1 MALRDRLGGHRS
13 GNSGLIVRVPR
24 LFLPVPLRVGQVIEL
39 PPAQSHHLRR
49 VLRLRLSEP
58 LALFNGG
65 ALEYRGRV
73 VAMGS
78 TQVSVAIDAEQAV
91 SRESP
96 LAITLAQ
103 ALSRA
108 ERMDFTIQKSVELGV
123 RRLVPLL
130 TERGVV
136 RFKDERRPRRMEH
149 WSKIIIGA
157 CEQSG
162 RLRLP
167 ELQEPKPFAEW
178 ITQPGFGSKLMLDP
192 DASLSLASITSGE
205 PEIVLLVGGEG
216 GFCQRERDQAKAAG
230 FIGVHLGPRVLR
242 TETAALVAVSLLQS
256 RFGDLT

>member
-1 MALRDRLGGHRS
+1 M
-13 GNSGLIVRVPR
+13 RVPR
-24 LFLPVPLRVGQVIEL
+24 LYLPAALRVGQVIEL
-39 PPAQSHHLRR
+39 PLAQSHHLRR

-65 ALEYRGRV
+65 AREYRGRL

-78 TQVSVAIDAEQAV
+78 TQVSVVIDAEQGV
-91 SRESP
+91 SSESP

-103 ALSRA
+103 ALARA

-123 RRLVPLL
+123 QRLVPLL
-130 TERGVV
+130 TERSVV
-136 RFKDERRPRRMEH
+136 RFPDERRSRRMEH
-149 WSKIIIGA
+149 WRKIIIGA

-178 ITQPGFGSKLMLDP
+178 ITQLGLGSKLMLDP
-192 DASLSLASITSGE
+192 GAGLSLASITSAQ

-216 GFCQRERDQAKAAG
+216 GFCQREKELAKAAG
-230 FIGVHLGPRVLR
+230 FIGAHLGPRVLR

-256 RFGDLT
+256 RFGDLA

>member
-1 MALRDRLGGHRS
+1 M
-13 GNSGLIVRVPR
+13 RVPR
-24 LFLPVPLRVGQVIEL
+24 LYLPAPLRVGQVIEL

-65 ALEYRGRV
+65 GLQYSGRV
-73 VAMGS
+73 VAMGG
-78 TQVSVAIDAEQAV
+78 TQVSVAIDAELTLN
-91 SRESP
+91 SESP

-123 RRLVPLL
+123 QRLIPLL
-130 TERGVV
+130 TERSVV
-136 RFKDERRPRRMEH
+136 RFNDERRSRRMEH
-149 WSKIIIGA
+149 WSKIVIAA

-167 ELQEPKPFAEW
+167 ELREPLPFAEW

-192 DASLSLASITSGE
+192 GANLSLATITRTE
-205 PEIVLLVGGEG
+205 PEILLLVGGEG
-216 GFCQRERDQAKAAG
+216 GFCQEERDQARAAG

-242 TETAALVAVSLLQS
+242 TETAALVAVSVLQS

>member
-1 MALRDRLGGHRS
+1 M
-13 GNSGLIVRVPR
+13 RVPR
-24 LFLPVPLRVGQVIEL
+24 LYLPAPLHAGQVIEL
-39 PPAQSHHLRR
+39 PPAQNHHLRR

-58 LALFNGG
+58 VTLFNGG
-65 ALEYRGRV
+65 FLEYSGRI

-78 TQVSVAIDAEQAV
+78 TQVSVAIDAERDV
-91 SRESP
+91 SSESP
-96 LAITLAQ
+96 LTITLAL

-123 RRLVPLL
+123 QRLVPLL
-130 TERGVV
+130 TERSVV
-136 RFKDERRPRRMEH
+136 RFKDERRSRRMEH

-162 RLRLP
+162 RFRLP

-178 ITQPGFGSKLMLDP
+178 IGQPGLGSKLMLDP
-192 DASLSLASITSGE
+192 GASLPLATIASAE
-205 PEIVLLVGGEG
+205 LEISLLVGGEG

-242 TETAALVAVSLLQS
+242 TETAALVALSLLQG
-256 RFGDLT
+256 RFGDLA